1 MKTENYNGW
10 TNYETWR
17 INLELWHGYETEYPV
32 TAEIIEEMSYEYIN
46 PDGEESIRVDYAMAF
61 VNQVNWREIAE
72 HINENLNEEDES

>member
-17 INLELWHGYETEYPV
+17 INLELWDGYETECPLSPEEV
-32 TAEIIEEMSYEYIN
+32 EEMTYEYIN